1 MFTAKSKEEFM
12 VKKICSI
19 GIQQLS
25 KLFCSSWLCTLKI
38 LYRPLATCN
47 KDLFPLALII
57 LLLNTFP
64 IPTLIISWAHKKNL
78 RGTWREELLWIE
90 HWLELRKGICQH
102 LHDNLHPTNTSNV
115 FSTLTPKSHAIH
127 PTNGQFHHMAKALSM
142 QKYQTTPHFLMK
154 NSSKTYKARSGHY
167 CTNHEHLIQKCYLL

>member
-1 MFTAKSKEEFM
+1 M
-12 VKKICSI
+12 VMYLENTLQAS
-19 GIQQLS
+19 GDMQQGFIPPCVDNFVVKYFPDTNTDHLLS
-25 KLFCSSWLCTLKI
+25 TQ
-38 LYRPLATCN
+38 
-47 KDLFPLALII
+47 
-57 LLLNTFP
+57 
-64 IPTLIISWAHKKNL
+64 KNL

-127 PTNGQFHHMAKALSM
+127 PTNGQCHHMAKALSM